1 MSELPT
7 HVDNKPEKNLQTNV
21 KVPHHHRGGTYLRKN
36 LGVGAHK
43 GDRHAQRLLKS
54 HAIAFLG
61 EFVGTTLFCFFAFSG
76 TTVASLPATSVT
88 DSGATSTQGAVQ
100 PSPNTSSLLYVAL
113 SFGFSL
119 AVNIQ
124 IFAGVSGGVFNPA
137 ISFGLALIGAHTPV
151 RAVILTIA
159 QVLGSIAGA
168 AITSA
173 LLPGPLNVRTTLVA
187 GTSVVRGLFIEMF
200 LTAILMLTVL
210 VLTVEQSAIGAKN
223 AGAGVAPVAIGLALF
238 LAELVGVFYTGGSL
252 NPARSIGPDIVIG
265 TFDFYHWIYW
275 LGPAMGAALAVVF
288 WKGIQWIHFELGPRA
303 AGTPDASKMLL
314 ENPDEKENTGGDV
327 MKKQDSTLQGGN
339 GLDRVRSDAAS
350 ISSVI
355 VEEPLD
361 RMQMLEQSNHRIEAM
376 LQNLMNGGGSP
387 LSTIGSSTAPGS
399 ITSPNQRKFSNEQ
412 TMHEDSL
419 HGQDHVQPVTSRGSH
434 YSAHQ
439 QTFGHN

>member
-151 RAVILTIA
+151 RAVILTI
-159 QVLGSIAGA
+159 G
-168 AITSA
+168 
-173 LLPGPLNVRTTLVA
+173 
-187 GTSVVRGLFIEMF
+187 EC
-200 LTAILMLTVL
+200 
-210 VLTVEQSAIGAKN
+210 
-223 AGAGVAPVAIGLALF
+223 
-238 LAELVGVFYTGGSL
+238 
-252 NPARSIGPDIVIG
+252 
-265 TFDFYHWIYW
+265 
-275 LGPAMGAALAVVF
+275 
-288 WKGIQWIHFELGPRA
+288 
-303 AGTPDASKMLL
+303 
-314 ENPDEKENTGGDV
+314 
-327 MKKQDSTLQGGN
+327 
-339 GLDRVRSDAAS
+339 
-350 ISSVI
+350 
-355 VEEPLD
+355 
-361 RMQMLEQSNHRIEAM
+361 
-376 LQNLMNGGGSP
+376 
-387 LSTIGSSTAPGS
+387 LS
-399 ITSPNQRKFSNEQ
+399 
-412 TMHEDSL
+412 MCYC
-419 HGQDHVQPVTSRGSH
+419 V
-434 YSAHQ
+434 
-439 QTFGHN
+439 

>member
-7 HVDNKPEKNLQTNV
+7 HGGHVHV
-21 KVPHHHRGGTYLRKN
+21 HVPHHHRGGTYLRRH

-43 GDRHAQRLLKS
+43 GDRNAARLLKS
-54 HAIAFLG
+54 HLIAMLG
-61 EFVGTTLFCFFAFSG
+61 EFVGTTLFTFFAFAG

-88 DSGATSTQGAVQ
+88 NSGAQATQGAVQ

-151 RAVILTIA
+151 RAVLLTIS
-159 QVLGSIAGA
+159 QIIGSIAGA

-187 GTSVVRGLFIEMF
+187 GTSISRGLFIEMF

-210 VLTVEQSAIGAKN
+210 VITVEKSAIGAAKN
-223 AGAGVAPVAIGLALF
+223 TASVAPVTIGLALF

-252 NPARSIGPDIVIG
+252 NPARSFGPDVVIG
-265 TFDFYHWIYW
+265 TFDGYHWIYW
-275 LGPAMGAALAVVF
+275 VGPGLGALVAVAF
-288 WKGIQWIHFELGPRA
+288 WRMIQWIHFELGPRA

-314 ENPDEKENTGGDV
+314 DGPDSEKVDPTSVLKDETGKGNGPENTPAQGDLTQTRSHMTGG
-327 MKKQDSTLQGGN
+327 
-339 GLDRVRSDAAS
+339 DAAS

-355 VEEPLD
+355 EPVD
-361 RMQMLEQSNHRIEAM
+361 RIGQIEMQNHRMEAM
-376 LQNLMNGGGSP
+376 IQRLLRSMEPESPGTTAAGSLAAGGHRKISTEHTLYEDQNL
-387 LSTIGSSTAPGS
+387 APA
-399 ITSPNQRKFSNEQ
+399 
-412 TMHEDSL
+412 
-419 HGQDHVQPVTSRGSH
+419 VTHGSH
-434 YSAHQ
+434 A
-439 QTFGHN
+439 